1 MFRHATIE
9 YMVQG
14 LIHEYVYAGTTVAYQ
29 RNAMNIE
36 QMFKDELISWEEL
49 QVLKERNEWLR
60 NYNEGIDKRRSA
72 S

>member
-9 YMVQG
+9 FMIQG
-14 LIHEYVYAGTTVAYQ
+14 LIHEYVYAGTAVAYQ
-29 RNAMNIE
+29 RNAVDIE
-36 QMFKDELISWEEL
+36 QMFKDGLISREEL

-60 NYNEGIDKRRSA
+60 GYNERLDERKSA